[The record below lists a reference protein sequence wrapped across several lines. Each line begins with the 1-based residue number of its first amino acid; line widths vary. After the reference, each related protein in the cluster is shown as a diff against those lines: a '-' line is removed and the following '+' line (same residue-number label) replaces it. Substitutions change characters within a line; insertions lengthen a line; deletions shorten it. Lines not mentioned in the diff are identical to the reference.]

1 MRTHV
6 SHMHFLHLS
15 LGWTNT
21 NTKFQPVPWALK
33 ALGNNSLK
41 RPHSA
46 GSNMR
51 FVVSARSLIQL
62 LEVDKCVLH
71 PEWIMNLQWFIHIH
85 PRCIKCVLLQAVVNN
100 ENVCI
105 NIYTFLLW
113 TATTVELKKKKKAV
127 KSRRREGI
135 CMQVNVLY
143 LDCIIIQWKMYIYYL
158 IYQVIPDC
166 FDK

>member
-6 SHMHFLHLS
+6 SQMHFLHLS

-21 NTKFQPVPWALK
+21 NTKIQPEPWALK

-41 RPHSA
+41 RPYSA

-113 TATTVELKKKKKAV
+113 TATTVELKKKSSQKQTERRNMHAGQRAV
-127 KSRRREGI
+127 LGLHYYRVKGVHILFNISGHSR
-135 CMQVNVLY
+135 LF
-143 LDCIIIQWKMYIYYL
+143 W
-158 IYQVIPDC
+158 
-166 FDK
+166 